1 MVIYD
6 LFSKLLPSHH
16 KVDSTM
22 FSLSSADHVSDE
34 VINFNPLPDY
44 LARYF
49 PTEPY
54 PTCA

>member
-1 MVIYD
+1 MVIHD
-6 LFSKLLPSHH
+6 VFSKLLPSHH

-22 FSLSSADHVSDE
+22 FSLSSADHVSYE